1 MHHPTRVLCGSPP
14 GGLNE
19 LEAAASTGVVYG
31 CGRAHWNRTHVTRA
45 RGRSSSRRQILRP
58 RRPPLV
64 ISSPGRPAAASRAPC
79 GCCLAASRAPGLPC
93 LGVASH
99 SSVTAAFRASA
110 AHRCSDVT
118 ACNPWSVSNAAMRRR
133 AASVKTLGCPAWP
146 AARRFSG
153 PQKES
158 SSGPDES
165 SRRETAGLRTFRHW
179 C

>member
-1 MHHPTRVLCGSPP
+1 MCGSPLDE
-14 GGLNE
+14 LNE
-19 LEAAASTGVVYG
+19 LEAAASTGAVYG
-31 CGRAHWNRTHVTRA
+31 CGRAHWNRTHVNRA
-45 RGRSSSRRQILRP
+45 RGRSSSRRQILKP
-58 RRPPLV
+58 HRRLLV
-64 ISSPGRPAAASRAPC
+64 IGSTGRSAAASRAPC

-158 SSGPDES
+158 SYGPDES
-165 SRRETAGLRTFRHW
+165 SCRENASLRTLRRW

>member
-1 MHHPTRVLCGSPP
+1 MHHPKRVLCGSPP
-14 GGLNE
+14 GGSSGPA
-19 LEAAASTGVVYG
+19 AAASTGVVYG

-45 RGRSSSRRQILRP
+45 RGRSSSRPQILRP
-58 RRPPLV
+58 RRRLLRGGL
-64 ISSPGRPAAASRAPC
+64 PGRPAAASRAPC

-133 AASVKTLGCPAWP
+133 ASVGQNFGCPALP
-146 AARRFSG
+146 VSATNSFV
-153 PQKES
+153 QKES